1 MIQLCISG
9 SFLAIIKNGVATR
22 VIAISHIYDIIVVKE
37 KEVDGVLQL
46 KVTLHIVTD
55 HCAYQIY
62 HHTVI

>member
-9 SFLAIIKNGVATR
+9 SFLAITKNRVATR
-22 VIAISHIYDIIVVKE
+22 VIAISHIYDILIVKE
-37 KEVDGVLQL
+37 KEVGGVLQL

-62 HHTVI
+62 HTAI